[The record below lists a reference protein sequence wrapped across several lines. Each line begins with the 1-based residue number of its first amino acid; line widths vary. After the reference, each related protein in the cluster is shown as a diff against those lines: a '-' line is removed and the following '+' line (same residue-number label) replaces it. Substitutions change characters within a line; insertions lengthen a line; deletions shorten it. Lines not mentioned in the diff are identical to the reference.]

1 MADIKKDMRKVKAEK
16 RMNLERIKYG
26 LKELEYRLL
35 NNELEK
41 EKLVNNIQL
50 QKEAIDKFQLNNK
63 EFLKE

>member
-16 RMNLERIKYG
+16 VMNLERIKYG
-26 LKELEYRLL
+26 LKELEYRLEM
-35 NNELEK
+35 NELER

-63 EFLKE
+63 QFL

>member
-63 EFLKE
+63 QFL